1 MKYIVGIII
10 GILVYHYYPTETKK
24 LAREAGSIVHQG
36 ATKAAEL
43 TKQ

>member
-10 GILVYHYYPTETKK
+10 GILVYHYYPQQTRD
-24 LAREAGSIVHQG
+24 LATQAGSIVHQG
-36 ATKAAEL
+36 ALKAAEA

>member
-1 MKYIVGIII
+1 MKYIIGIII

-36 ATKAAEL
+36 ALKAAEA